1 MHFKPNMHSD
11 GYLSYSN
18 TQRKPRLPDISESSR
33 GHAEVPP
40 LASNSQASSA
50 DGNPIDI
57 SWWILD
63 TPANMEQTELAAL
76 WSRLKNTESHS
87 MIDLPSKVYANL
99 RYGGVQRSRVYHRSP
114 QKHRRFGAAHFWT
127 ADGWPGWPSPEEQYR
142 GGTIGV
148 LTSTQQ
154 NWKNMGDLP
163 SEQTHQSSLGT
174 SQWDSLC
181 IGVWR
186 TCGSNMVSCRMIWV
200 RW

>member
-114 QKHRRFGAAHFWT
+114 QKHRRFGAAHF
-127 ADGWPGWPSPEEQYR
+127 GQ
-142 GGTIGV
+142 
-148 LTSTQQ
+148 L
-154 NWKNMGDLP
+154 MGDLGDLP
-163 SEQTHQSSLGT
+163 QKNSIEEEQLGCWHLPNKIGRTWGSSLRTNT
-174 SQWDSLC
+174 SVKSGYLTVGQPLHWCLTDLW
-181 IGVWR
+181 IEHGL
-186 TCGSNMVSCRMIWV
+186 M
-200 RW
+200 